1 MIAHFK
7 DWSFGQSFFMEIGNI
22 FSKQEG
28 VPPIPGNDQIIEQQR
43 VYFPAVIVARKLFQK
58 LYVSQNL

>member
-1 MIAHFK
+1 
-7 DWSFGQSFFMEIGNI
+7 MEIGNI
-22 FSKQEG
+22 FLKQEG
-28 VPPIPGNDQIIEQQR
+28 RTSDALKPSNIEQQR